1 LSQGP
6 VTAADVAGKT
16 AGIPDSERA
25 PDSGRIRARFDA
37 LREQGRSGLVAFT
50 MAGDPDFETA
60 AEILTGLPEAGAD
73 LLEIGMPFS
82 DPIADG
88 PAIQEAGLRALEA
101 GMTLRKTL
109 DLVARFREGDT
120 QTPVVLM
127 GYFNPIYSFGVDAFL
142 SEAKRVGVDGL
153 IVVDLPP
160 EEDQELCIPAL
171 RAGVNFVRL
180 ATPTTDD
187 QRLPAV
193 LANSSGFVYYVAVA
207 GVTGTQAADN
217 AAAAEAVGRLRRHTD
232 LPVAVGFGITEPEQA
247 AGIAANADAA
257 VVGSALVRSIAAGL
271 DDQGKATRACVTG
284 VHDLV
289 GRLARGIREGAR

>member
-1 LSQGP
+1 MSQGP

>member
-50 MAGDPDFETA
+50 MAGDPDFETS
-60 AEILTGLPEAGAD
+60 AEILAGLPEAGAD

-88 PAIQEAGLRALEA
+88 PAIQEAGLRALDA

-142 SEAKRVGVDGL
+142 AEAKRVGVDGL

-232 LPVAVGFGITEPEQA
+232 LPVAVGFGITEPDQA